1 MKRLFVALVIL
12 FMTTMGAVMMAHD
25 VVYLKNGSII
35 KGSVIEVIPNGSV
48 KIQTQDGSLFVY
60 DMNEVDRIVSD
71 ENSYDSESN
80 RKCGYRGIPDLSVNI
95 GLNDDSYIMLTASY
109 TAGYQIN
116 QLIFLGGGIAPAYD
130 FDYEFILP
138 IYSAIRFDFANS
150 RISPFLDARLGYAI
164 DSGTYTY
171 IGAGCQIKKI
181 NLSGGY
187 TFIQT
192 NGRWHGNLC
201 YLGLRVGLE
210 F

>member
-1 MKRLFVALVIL
+1 MKRLCVIL
-12 FMTTMGAVMMAHD
+12 AVLLSTTIGTVMMAHD
-25 VVYLKNGSII
+25 VIYLNNGSII

-48 KIQTQDGSLFVY
+48 KIQTQDGSLYVY
-60 DMNEVDRIVSD
+60 DMSEVDRIVND
-71 ENSYDSESN
+71 ENSNDSESH
-80 RKCGYRGIPDLSVNI
+80 RKCGYRGIPDLSANI
-95 GLNDDSYIMLTASY
+95 GLNDDSYIMLMASY
-109 TAGYQIN
+109 TAGY

-171 IGAGCQIKKI
+171 IGAGCQIKKLS
-181 NLSGGY
+181 LSGGY

-192 NGRWHGNLC
+192 DGRWSGNLC
-201 YLGLRVGLE
+201 YLGLRVGLD